1 MLFALLGFGIGA
13 IGTLIGVGGGFLLVP
28 ILLMFYPDKSNMWVG
43 SLSMWMIALNATS
56 GSISYHFKRVIHFR
70 IAAVSIVAAFP
81 GSVCGVM
88 LEHYVSRGV
97 FEKVFGVVLLGYAS
111 FLLLRKLKVAHGGQ
125 IGADSELPR
134 RMYVIAGFISF
145 WVGFV
150 ASFLGLGGGVVHVPL
165 LAHVMGFP
173 VHLAAGTSH
182 LILAVTAWFASA
194 VHIYQGDLSLADPM
208 AWQLGIGAAVGAQVG
223 ARLSSRVSGPVIM
236 KILAVALLIV
246 ALRLLLR

>member
-1 MLFALLGFGIGA
+1 MLFAVLGFAIGA
-13 IGTLIGVGGGFLLVP
+13 LGTLIGVGGGFLLVP
-28 ILLMFYPDKSNMWVG
+28 ILLILYPERSSMWVG

-70 IAAVSIVAAFP
+70 IAAISILAAFP
-81 GSVCGVM
+81 GSVFGVM
-88 LEHYVSRGV
+88 LERYVSRAF
-97 FEKVFGVVLLGYAS
+97 FEKAFGVALLGYAS
-111 FLLLRKLKVAHGGQ
+111 FLLLRKLKGAAGSR
-125 IGADSELPR
+125 IGADSVLPPK
-134 RMYVIAGFISF
+134 MYWVAGFISF
-145 WVGFV
+145 WVGFI

-182 LILAVTAWFASA
+182 LILAVTAWVASF
-194 VHIYQGDLSLADPM
+194 VHIYHGDLNLADPT
-208 AWQLGIGAAVGAQVG
+208 AWQLGLGAAAGAQVG

-236 KILAVALLIV
+236 KILAVALLLV